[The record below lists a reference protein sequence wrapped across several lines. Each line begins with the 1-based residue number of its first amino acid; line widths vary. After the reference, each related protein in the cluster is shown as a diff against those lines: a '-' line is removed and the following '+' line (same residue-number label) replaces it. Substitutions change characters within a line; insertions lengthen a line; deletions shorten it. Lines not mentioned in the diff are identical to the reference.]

1 MREGKYMA
9 AIILVALVAA
19 WLFIWNYIPK
29 IIRYIISGILD
40 VVAVV
45 LFIITPMNLII
56 RIIIIALLA
65 VMAVIWLA
73 KFNRFNGN
81 KKIDW
86 EQSSVDGIMFT
97 AGVIIITLI
106 IDLF

>member
-1 MREGKYMA
+1 MA
-9 AIILVALVAA
+9 AIIVVALVAA
-19 WLFIWNYIPK
+19 WLFIGNKIPNLIRN
-29 IIRYIISGILD
+29 IIRAILD
-40 VVAVV
+40 VVAIV
-45 LFIITPMNLII
+45 LFIVTPMNLII

-65 VMAVIWLA
+65 FMAIIWLA

-86 EQSSVDGIMFT
+86 GQSRVDGIMFT

>member
-1 MREGKYMA
+1 MA

-19 WLFIWNYIPK
+19 WLFIGNYIPK
-29 IIRYIISGILD
+29 IIRYIISGLLD
-40 VVAVV
+40 VVAIV
-45 LFIITPMNLII
+45 LFIMTPMNLII
-56 RIIIIALLA
+56 RIIIIALL
-65 VMAVIWLA
+65 VFMAIIWLA

-81 KKIDW
+81 KKIEW
-86 EQSSVDGIMFT
+86 EQSRVDGIMFT

>member
-1 MREGKYMA
+1 MA
-9 AIILVALVAA
+9 AIIVVALVAA
-19 WLFIWNYIPK
+19 WLFIGNYIPK
-29 IIRYIISGILD
+29 LIRYIISGILD
-40 VVAVV
+40 VVAMV
-45 LFIITPMNLII
+45 LFIVTPMNLII

-65 VMAVIWLA
+65 FMAIIWLA

-86 EQSSVDGIMFT
+86 GQSRVDGIMFT

>member
-1 MREGKYMA
+1 MA
-9 AIILVALVAA
+9 AIIVVALVAA
-19 WLFIWNYIPK
+19 WLFI
-29 IIRYIISGILD
+29 
-40 VVAVV
+40 V
-45 LFIITPMNLII
+45 TPMNLII
-56 RIIIIALLA
+56 RIIIIVLLA
-65 VMAVIWLA
+65 FMAIIWLA

-86 EQSSVDGIMFT
+86 GQSRVDGIMFT

>member
-1 MREGKYMA
+1 MA

-19 WLFIWNYIPK
+19 WLFIGNYIPK
-29 IIRYIISGILD
+29 IIKYIISSLLD
-40 VVAVV
+40 VVAIV
-45 LFIITPMNLII
+45 LFIMTPINLII

-65 VMAVIWLA
+65 FMAIIWLA

-86 EQSSVDGIMFT
+86 GQSRVDGIMFT

>member
-1 MREGKYMA
+1 MA
-9 AIILVALVAA
+9 AIIVVALVAA
-19 WLFIWNYIPK
+19 WLFIGNYIPK
-29 IIRYIISGILD
+29 LIRYIICGILD
-40 VVAVV
+40 VVAIV
-45 LFIITPMNLII
+45 LFIVTPMNLII

-65 VMAVIWLA
+65 FMAIIWLA

-86 EQSSVDGIMFT
+86 GQSRVDGIMFT

>member
-1 MREGKYMA
+1 MA
-9 AIILVALVAA
+9 AIIVVALAAA
-19 WLFIWNYIPK
+19 WLFIGNYIPK
-29 IIRYIISGILD
+29 LIRYIISGILD
-40 VVAVV
+40 VVAIV
-45 LFIITPMNLII
+45 LFIVTPMNLII

-65 VMAVIWLA
+65 FMAIIWLA

-86 EQSSVDGIMFT
+86 GQSRVDGIMFT

>member
-1 MREGKYMA
+1 MA

-19 WLFIWNYIPK
+19 RLLIGNYNPK
-29 IIRYIISGILD
+29 IIRYIISSLLD
-40 VVAVV
+40 VVAIV
-45 LFIITPMNLII
+45 LFIMTPINLII

-65 VMAVIWLA
+65 FMAIIWLA

-86 EQSSVDGIMFT
+86 GQSRVDGIMFT

>member
-1 MREGKYMA
+1 MA
-9 AIILVALVAA
+9 AIIVVALVAA
-19 WLFIWNYIPK
+19 WLFIGNYIPK
-29 IIRYIISGILD
+29 LIRYIISGILD
-40 VVAVV
+40 VVAIV
-45 LFIITPMNLII
+45 LFIVTPMNLII

-65 VMAVIWLA
+65 FMAIIWLA

-86 EQSSVDGIMFT
+86 GQSRVDGIMFT
-97 AGVIIITLI
+97 ACVIIITLI

>member
-1 MREGKYMA
+1 MA
-9 AIILVALVAA
+9 AIIVVALVAA
-19 WLFIWNYIPK
+19 WLFIGNYIPK
-29 IIRYIISGILD
+29 LIRYIISGILD
-40 VVAVV
+40 VVAIV
-45 LFIITPMNLII
+45 LFIVTPMNLII

-65 VMAVIWLA
+65 FMAIIWLA

-81 KKIDW
+81 KKIEW
-86 EQSSVDGIMFT
+86 EQSRVDGIMFT

>member
-1 MREGKYMA
+1 MA
-9 AIILVALVAA
+9 VIIVVALVAA
-19 WLFIWNYIPK
+19 WLFIGNYIPK
-29 IIRYIISGILD
+29 LIRYIISGILD
-40 VVAVV
+40 VVAIV
-45 LFIITPMNLII
+45 LFIVTPMNFII

-65 VMAVIWLA
+65 FMAIIWLA

-86 EQSSVDGIMFT
+86 GQSTVDGIMFT

>member
-1 MREGKYMA
+1 MA
-9 AIILVALVAA
+9 AIILAVLVVA
-19 WLFIWNYIPK
+19 WLFIGNYIPK

-86 EQSSVDGIMFT
+86 EQSRVDGIMFT
-97 AGVIIITLI
+97 VGAVIITLI

>member
-1 MREGKYMA
+1 MA
-9 AIILVALVAA
+9 AIIVVALVAA
-19 WLFIWNYIPK
+19 WLFIGNYIPK
-29 IIRYIISGILD
+29 LIRYIISGILD
-40 VVAVV
+40 VVAIV
-45 LFIITPMNLII
+45 LFIVTPMNLII

-65 VMAVIWLA
+65 FMAIIWLA

-86 EQSSVDGIMFT
+86 GQSRVDGIMFT
-97 AGVIIITLI
+97 AGAIIITLI

>member
-1 MREGKYMA
+1 MA
-9 AIILVALVAA
+9 AIIVVALVAA
-19 WLFIWNYIPK
+19 WLFIGNYIPK
-29 IIRYIISGILD
+29 LIRYIISGILD
-40 VVAVV
+40 VVAIV
-45 LFIITPMNLII
+45 LFIVTPMNLII

-65 VMAVIWLA
+65 FMAIIWLA
-73 KFNRFNGN
+73 KFNRFNCN

-86 EQSSVDGIMFT
+86 GQSRVDGIMFT

>member
-1 MREGKYMA
+1 MA
-9 AIILVALVAA
+9 AIIVVALVAA
-19 WLFIWNYIPK
+19 WLFIGNYITK
-29 IIRYIISGILD
+29 LIRYIISGILD
-40 VVAVV
+40 VVAIV
-45 LFIITPMNLII
+45 LFIVTPMNLII

-65 VMAVIWLA
+65 FMAIIWLA

-86 EQSSVDGIMFT
+86 GQSRVDGIMFT

>member
-1 MREGKYMA
+1 MA
-9 AIILVALVAA
+9 AIILAVLVVA
-19 WLFIWNYIPK
+19 WLFIGNYIPK
-29 IIRYIISGILD
+29 IIRYILSGILD

-86 EQSSVDGIMFT
+86 EQSRVDGIMFT
-97 AGVIIITLI
+97 VGAVIITLI

>member
-1 MREGKYMA
+1 MA
-9 AIILVALVAA
+9 AIIVVALVAA
-19 WLFIWNYIPK
+19 WLFIGNYIPK
-29 IIRYIISGILD
+29 LIRYIISGILD
-40 VVAVV
+40 VVAIV
-45 LFIITPMNLII
+45 LFIVTPMNLII

-65 VMAVIWLA
+65 FMAIIWLA
-73 KFNRFNGN
+73 KFNRFNGK

-86 EQSSVDGIMFT
+86 GQSRVDGIMFT

>member
-1 MREGKYMA
+1 MA
-9 AIILVALVAA
+9 AIIAVALVAA
-19 WLFIWNYIPK
+19 WLFIGNYIPK
-29 IIRYIISGILD
+29 LIRYIISGILD
-40 VVAVV
+40 VVAIV
-45 LFIITPMNLII
+45 LFIVTPMNLII

-65 VMAVIWLA
+65 FMAIIWLA

-86 EQSSVDGIMFT
+86 GQSRVDGIMFT

>member
-1 MREGKYMA
+1 MA
-9 AIILVALVAA
+9 VIIVVALVAA
-19 WLFIWNYIPK
+19 WLFIGNYIPK
-29 IIRYIISGILD
+29 LIRYIISGILD
-40 VVAVV
+40 VVAIV
-45 LFIITPMNLII
+45 LFIVTPMNFII

-65 VMAVIWLA
+65 FMAIIWLA

-86 EQSSVDGIMFT
+86 GQSRVDGIMFT

-106 IDLF
+106 VDLF

>member
-1 MREGKYMA
+1 MA
-9 AIILVALVAA
+9 VIIVVALVAA
-19 WLFIWNYIPK
+19 WLFI
-29 IIRYIISGILD
+29 
-40 VVAVV
+40 V
-45 LFIITPMNLII
+45 TPMNFII

-65 VMAVIWLA
+65 FMAIIWLA

-86 EQSSVDGIMFT
+86 GQSRVDGIMFT

>member
-1 MREGKYMA
+1 MA
-9 AIILVALVAA
+9 AIIVVALVAA
-19 WLFIWNYIPK
+19 WLFIGNYIPK
-29 IIRYIISGILD
+29 LIRYIISGILD
-40 VVAVV
+40 VVAIV
-45 LFIITPMNLII
+45 LFIVTPMYLII

-65 VMAVIWLA
+65 FMAIIWLA

-86 EQSSVDGIMFT
+86 GQSRVDGIMFT

>member
-1 MREGKYMA
+1 MA
-9 AIILVALVAA
+9 AIIVVALVAA
-19 WLFIWNYIPK
+19 WLFIGNYIPK
-29 IIRYIISGILD
+29 LIRYIISGILD
-40 VVAVV
+40 GVAIV
-45 LFIITPMNLII
+45 LFIVTPMNLII

-65 VMAVIWLA
+65 FMAIIWLA

-86 EQSSVDGIMFT
+86 GQSRVDGIMFT

>member
-1 MREGKYMA
+1 MA
-9 AIILVALVAA
+9 AIIVVALVAA
-19 WLFIWNYIPK
+19 WLFIGNYIPK
-29 IIRYIISGILD
+29 LIRYIISGILD
-40 VVAVV
+40 VVAIV
-45 LFIITPMNLII
+45 LFIVTPMNLII

-65 VMAVIWLA
+65 FMAIIWLA

-86 EQSSVDGIMFT
+86 GQSRVDGIMFT
-97 AGVIIITLI
+97 AGVLIITLI

>member
-1 MREGKYMA
+1 MA
-9 AIILVALVAA
+9 AIIVVALVAA
-19 WLFIWNYIPK
+19 WLFIGNYIPK
-29 IIRYIISGILD
+29 LIRYIISGILD
-40 VVAVV
+40 VVAIV
-45 LFIITPMNLII
+45 LFIVTPMNLII

-65 VMAVIWLA
+65 FMAIIWLA

-81 KKIDW
+81 QKIDW
-86 EQSSVDGIMFT
+86 GQSRVDGIMFT

>member
-1 MREGKYMA
+1 MA

-19 WLFIWNYIPK
+19 WLFIGNYIPK
-29 IIRYIISGILD
+29 LIRYIISGILD
-40 VVAVV
+40 VVAIV
-45 LFIITPMNLII
+45 LFIVTPINLII
-56 RIIIIALLA
+56 RIIIIALL
-65 VMAVIWLA
+65 VFMAIIWLA

-86 EQSSVDGIMFT
+86 GQSRVDGIMFT

>member
-1 MREGKYMA
+1 MA
-9 AIILVALVAA
+9 VIIVVALVAA
-19 WLFIWNYIPK
+19 WLFIGNYIPK
-29 IIRYIISGILD
+29 LIRYIISCILD
-40 VVAVV
+40 VVAIV
-45 LFIITPMNLII
+45 LFIVTPMNFII

-65 VMAVIWLA
+65 FMAIIWLA

-86 EQSSVDGIMFT
+86 GQSRVDGIMFT

>member
-1 MREGKYMA
+1 MA
-9 AIILVALVAA
+9 AIIVVALVAT
-19 WLFIWNYIPK
+19 WLFIGNYIPK
-29 IIRYIISGILD
+29 LIRYIISGILD
-40 VVAVV
+40 VVAIV
-45 LFIITPMNLII
+45 LFIVTPMNLII

-65 VMAVIWLA
+65 FMAIIWLA

-86 EQSSVDGIMFT
+86 GQSRVDGIMFT

>member
-1 MREGKYMA
+1 MA
-9 AIILVALVAA
+9 AIIVVALVAA
-19 WLFIWNYIPK
+19 WLFIGNYIPK
-29 IIRYIISGILD
+29 LIRYIISGILD
-40 VVAVV
+40 VVAIV
-45 LFIITPMNLII
+45 LFIVTPMNLII

-65 VMAVIWLA
+65 FIAIIWLA

-86 EQSSVDGIMFT
+86 GQSRVDGIMFT

>member
-1 MREGKYMA
+1 MA
-9 AIILVALVAA
+9 AIIVVALVAA
-19 WLFIWNYIPK
+19 WVFIGNYIPK
-29 IIRYIISGILD
+29 LIRYIISGILD
-40 VVAVV
+40 VVAIV
-45 LFIITPMNLII
+45 LFIVTPMNLII

-65 VMAVIWLA
+65 FMAIIWLA

-86 EQSSVDGIMFT
+86 GQSRVDGIMFT

>member
-1 MREGKYMA
+1 MA
-9 AIILVALVAA
+9 AIIVVALVAA
-19 WLFIWNYIPK
+19 WLFIGNYIPK
-29 IIRYIISGILD
+29 LIRYIISGILD
-40 VVAVV
+40 VVAIV
-45 LFIITPMNLII
+45 LFIVTPMNLII

-65 VMAVIWLA
+65 FMAIIWPA

-86 EQSSVDGIMFT
+86 GQSRVDGIMFT

>member
-1 MREGKYMA
+1 MA
-9 AIILVALVAA
+9 VIIVVALVAA
-19 WLFIWNYIPK
+19 WLFIGNYIPK
-29 IIRYIISGILD
+29 LIRYIISGILD
-40 VVAVV
+40 VVAIV
-45 LFIITPMNLII
+45 LFIVTPMNLII

-65 VMAVIWLA
+65 FMAIIWLA

-86 EQSSVDGIMFT
+86 GQSRVDGIMFT